1 MSSKWQYTDNV
12 SSINLWFI
20 FFLTWSWMHI
30 KINCVLFSLNFN
42 YFDWVSVSFL
52 HLATRV
58 MILTAVKEMN
68 GKKGVSIL
76 SIYKYVSSIYRY
88 DVQRNRSL
96 LKRML
101 KCLIFEGLVKQIKGH
116 GFSGTFTL
124 GKNYKEEDIYDKTKK
139 QVTEHLLSSYIWYL
153 TEWVDSSHLD
163 PEALTVR
170 R

>member
-1 MSSKWQYTDNV
+1 
-12 SSINLWFI
+12 
-20 FFLTWSWMHI
+20 
-30 KINCVLFSLNFN
+30 
-42 YFDWVSVSFL
+42 
-52 HLATRV
+52 

-76 SIYKYVSSIYRY
+76 SIYKYVSSTYRY

-124 GKNYKEEDIYDKTKK
+124 GKNYKEEDICDKTKK
-139 QVTEHLLSSYIWYL
+139 QVTELKLSCILS
-153 TEWVDSSHLD
+153 T
-163 PEALTVR
+163 R
-170 R
+170 M

>member
-1 MSSKWQYTDNV
+1 
-12 SSINLWFI
+12 
-20 FFLTWSWMHI
+20 MHI
-30 KINCVLFSLNFN
+30 
-42 YFDWVSVSFL
+42 
-52 HLATRV
+52 ATRV

-139 QVTEHLLSSYIWYL
+139 QVTEHLSCSIWCL
-153 TEWVDSSHLD
+153 TEGVDRSHLTLRLLETD
-163 PEALTVR
+163 INRPGKSHMAVPYLFFLNISFIRVETIFY
-170 R
+170 

>member
-1 MSSKWQYTDNV
+1 M
-12 SSINLWFI
+12 L
-20 FFLTWSWMHI
+20 
-30 KINCVLFSLNFN
+30 
-42 YFDWVSVSFL
+42 
-52 HLATRV
+52 
-58 MILTAVKEMN
+58 LTAVKEMN

-124 GKNYKEEDIYDKTKK
+124 GKNYREDDAGDKMRK
-139 QVTEHLLSSYIWYL
+139 QVT
-153 TEWVDSSHLD
+153 
-163 PEALTVR
+163 ALTRELGVVPQR
-170 R
+170 AGGAHPLRLLQADDKSTPLRASLRALTDVFCLQNISSIRVETSLWLPLSPEKSAWRISSTQIFIA

>member
-1 MSSKWQYTDNV
+1 M
-12 SSINLWFI
+12 
-20 FFLTWSWMHI
+20 LTI
-30 KINCVLFSLNFN
+30 LAKLA
-42 YFDWVSVSFL
+42 YPL

-124 GKNYKEEDIYDKTKK
+124 GKNYKEEDICDKTKK
-139 QVTEHLLSSYIWYL
+139 QVFFSAFIQYFYL
-153 TEWVDSSHLD
+153 YVLPYRIS
-163 PEALTVR
+163 
-170 R
+170 

>member
-1 MSSKWQYTDNV
+1 MSFCLPFVVIIVT
-12 SSINLWFI
+12 
-20 FFLTWSWMHI
+20 
-30 KINCVLFSLNFN
+30 KIAYS
-42 YFDWVSVSFL
+42 L

-76 SIYKYVSSIYRY
+76 SIYKYVSSIYKY

-101 KCLIFEGLVKQIKGH
+101 KSLIFEGLVRQIKGH

-124 GKNYKEEDIYDKTKK
+124 GKNYKEDNTWDKTKK
-139 QVTEHLLSSYIWYL
+139 QVMEL
-153 TEWVDSSHLD
+153 
-163 PEALTVR
+163 
-170 R
+170 

>member
-1 MSSKWQYTDNV
+1 M
-12 SSINLWFI
+12 
-20 FFLTWSWMHI
+20 
-30 KINCVLFSLNFN
+30 
-42 YFDWVSVSFL
+42 

-68 GKKGVSIL
+68 GKKGVSLL

-124 GKNYKEEDIYDKTKK
+124 GKNYKEEDIYDKTRK
-139 QVTEHLLSSYIWYL
+139 QVIPFIKCIC
-153 TEWVDSSHLD
+153 D
-163 PEALTVR
+163 AL
-170 R
+170 

>member
-1 MSSKWQYTDNV
+1 
-12 SSINLWFI
+12 
-20 FFLTWSWMHI
+20 
-30 KINCVLFSLNFN
+30 
-42 YFDWVSVSFL
+42 
-52 HLATRV
+52 

-76 SIYKYVSSIYRY
+76 SIYKYVSSMYRY
-88 DVQRNRSL
+88 DVHRNKSL

-139 QVTEHLLSSYIWYL
+139 QVTEHLLSSYMWCL
-153 TEWVDSSHLD
+153 TEWADGSHLD
-163 PEALTVR
+163 TEAFTIWR
-170 R
+170 